1 LSTALEDVF
10 HRVLEARVFKDRE
23 KLRPD
28 YVPEELPHRE
38 FEIKR
43 LGETLAPAIKGVR
56 PSNVFIYG
64 LPGTG
69 KTAVTKFVLKV
80 LARTAAKL
88 AVKAPRSCYVN
99 CKYDNTAY
107 RVLASLCEQLGVKVP
122 FTGLSISELFRRF
135 VTGLEESRGLAIVV
149 LDEVDALR
157 GEHGCDLLYR
167 LTRVNSELSSSKVSL
182 IGITNDLKFTESLDP
197 RVKSALGEEEL
208 VFKPYDS
215 EELED
220 ILRQRARLA
229 FVDGVLE
236 DGVIPLCATLA
247 AREHGDA
254 RRALDLLRVAGEVA
268 EREGACKVTEGHVRR
283 AQREIERDRVVEVVR
298 SMPLHGKITLA
309 AIYLLE
315 KKGVREKTT
324 GEIYSLYRDLCRS
337 LRLDELTQR
346 RISDLINELDS
357 AGLVTARVVSRGRRG
372 LTKIVKL
379 NIDGSILK
387 AGLGEDGRLSDLL
400 P

>member
-1 LSTALEDVF
+1 LSNALEEVF
-10 HRVLEARVFKDRE
+10 HRVLAARIFKDRE

-38 FEIKR
+38 LEIKR

-69 KTAVTKFVLKV
+69 KTAVTKFVLKALTRASASV
-80 LARTAAKL
+80 SASP
-88 AVKAPRSCYVN
+88 VRSCYVN
-99 CKYDNTAY
+99 CKYDNTSY

-135 VTGLEESRGLAIVV
+135 TVALDSFNGLIIVV

-157 GEHGCDLLYR
+157 EGCGEDLLYR
-167 LTRVNSELSSSKVSL
+167 LTRVNSELTSSRVSL
-182 IGITNDLKFTESLDP
+182 VGITNDLKFTEDLDP

-220 ILRQRARLA
+220 ILRQRAKLA
-229 FVDGVLE
+229 FIEGVL
-236 DGVIPLCATLA
+236 DDSVIPLCATLA

-254 RRALDLLRVAGEVA
+254 RRALDLLRVAGEIA
-268 EREGACKVTEGHVRR
+268 EREGVSKVVEEHVRR
-283 AQREIERDRVVEVVR
+283 AQREIEKDRAVEVIK
-298 SMPLHGKITLA
+298 SMPLHVKITLM

-315 KKGVREKTT
+315 KKRVKEKTT
-324 GEIYSLYRDLCRS
+324 GEIFSLYRELCRA
-337 LRLDELTQR
+337 LHIDELTQR
-346 RISDLINELDS
+346 RVSDLINELDS
-357 AGLVTARVVSRGRRG
+357 AGIITARVVSRGRRG

-379 NIDGSILK
+379 NLSDDIVK
-387 AGLGEDGRLSDLL
+387 AGLREDERLSDFLS
-400 P
+400 

>member
-1 LSTALEDVF
+1 MPIALEDLF
-10 HRVLEARVFKDRE
+10 HRVLTSRLFKDRDL
-23 KLRPD
+23 LRPD

-38 FEIKR
+38 LEVKR
-43 LGETLAPAIKGVR
+43 LGEALAPAIKGAR

-69 KTAVTKFVLKV
+69 KTAAAKFALKALTKM
-80 LARTAAKL
+80 AAKL
-88 AVKAPRSCYVN
+88 SIKPPKSCYIN
-99 CKYDNTAY
+99 CKYENTTY
-107 RVLASLCEQLGVKVP
+107 TFLTSLAEQLEVKVP
-122 FTGLSISELFRRF
+122 FTGLSTAELFRRL
-135 VTGLEESRGLAIVV
+135 VRGLELANTVVIVV
-149 LDEVDALR
+149 LDEIDALKEEHR
-157 GEHGCDLLYR
+157 GDLLYR
-167 LTRVNSELSSSKVSL
+167 LTRINSELSSSKSSL
-182 IGITNDLKFTESLDP
+182 IGITNDLKFREGLDP

-208 VFKPYDS
+208 VFRPYNS

-220 ILRQRARLA
+220 ILRQRAKLA
-229 FVDGVLE
+229 FVDGALD

-268 EREGACKVTEGHVRR
+268 EREGASRVTEAHVRAAR
-283 AQREIERDRVVEVVR
+283 RELERDETLEVIR
-298 SMPLHGKITLA
+298 SMPLHVKITLA

-315 KKGVREKTT
+315 RRQVEEKTT

-337 LRLDELTQR
+337 LHIDELTQR
-346 RISDLINELDS
+346 RVSDFINELDS
-357 AGLVTARVVSRGRRG
+357 TGLIAARVVSRGRRG

-379 NIDGSILK
+379 NIDSSILR
-387 AGLGEDGRLSDLL
+387 AGLSEDGRLSDLL